1 MKLRSRLDKF
11 FGWVMTCKQ
20 IVNCRLNIPKHVLS
34 INFIVVNIF
43 VLRDVY
49 MLQVNA
55 LFISNKKKTLTFL
68 LSTCNATIIIQAK
81 SP

>member
-1 MKLRSRLDKF
+1 MKLRSRLNKF

-49 MLQVNA
+49 
-55 LFISNKKKTLTFL
+55 
-68 LSTCNATIIIQAK
+68 
-81 SP
+81 

>member
-1 MKLRSRLDKF
+1 
-11 FGWVMTCKQ
+11 
-20 IVNCRLNIPKHVLS
+20 
-34 INFIVVNIF
+34 
-43 VLRDVY
+43 